1 MEQRVISEFEKYK
14 SFIEKALRKQLGE
27 KLSDKEISLVLE
39 ILNKSLMEM
48 IQLMREGKSAHEKF
62 FSDIILNSI
71 DAIIGIDNEF
81 KIFLWNKGA
90 ELVFGYE
97 KKDVMG
103 QDFSMLIPLHKQK
116 DGEKEFL
123 INEVRDKGFL
133 ANYETERLTK
143 NGKPINVSITRFA
156 VYNEKNEP
164 MGSVGIVRDIT
175 KVKQL
180 ERELREKENLALIGE
195 VVSSIAHSLSN
206 PLNIIS
212 GNADYL
218 LLDKGETD
226 KEYEE
231 LKTILDEATRI
242 TISIRHLLNFSRP
255 LRIEKQ
261 KNNING
267 IINDAVKNS
276 KYLIED
282 KKITFKKNLKDI
294 PEFYF
299 DHAQIQEVILNII
312 TNAVQAITREGEIK
326 IKTAVENNLAVI
338 EISDNGPGINKEN
351 LDKIFKPFFSSKG
364 YGKGTGLGL
373 SIAKRILKEHKGDI
387 TVKSLTGKGTTFTI
401 TLPVTKSL

>member
-14 SFIEKALRKQLGE
+14 GLIENALRNKLGD
-27 KLSDKEISLVLE
+27 KLSNDEITSVLG
-39 ILNKSLMEM
+39 ILNSSLMEM

-71 DAIIGIDNEF
+71 DAIIGIDNEY

-103 QDFSMLIPLHKQK
+103 QDFSILIPPHKQK
-116 DGEKEFL
+116 EGEREFL
-123 INEVRDKGFL
+123 IEEVEEKGFL

-180 ERELREKENLALIGE
+180 EKELREKENLALIGE

-218 LLDKGETD
+218 LLDRKEND

-242 TISIRHLLNFSRP
+242 TKSIRHLLNFSRP
-255 LRIEKQ
+255 LKIEKQ
-261 KNNING
+261 KNNI
-267 IINDAVKNS
+267 ISVINEVVKNS
-276 KYLIED
+276 KFTIGD
-282 KKITFKKNLKDI
+282 KKISFKKNLKEI
-294 PEFYF
+294 PVFYF
-299 DHAQIQEVILNII
+299 DQSQIQEVISNII
-312 TNAVQAITREGEIK
+312 TNAIQAFPGEGEIK
-326 IKTAVENNLAVI
+326 IKTSVDNNLAAI
-338 EISDNGPGINKEN
+338 EISDNGPGIPKEN

-373 SIAKRILKEHKGDI
+373 SIAKRILKEHNGDI

-401 TLPVTKSL
+401 TLPVV

>member
-14 SFIEKALRKQLGE
+14 SFIENALRKQLGE

-39 ILNKSLMEM
+39 ILNSSLMEM

-97 KKDVMG
+97 KMDVMG

-123 INEVRDKGFL
+123 INEVREKGFL

-231 LKTILDEATRI
+231 LKTILDEATSI
-242 TISIRHLLNFSRP
+242 TKSIRHLLNFSRP

-282 KKITFKKNLKDI
+282 KKITFKKYLKDI

-299 DHAQIQEVILNII
+299 DHAQIEEVILNII
-312 TNAVQAITREGEIK
+312 TNAVQAIIREGEIK
-326 IKTAVENNLAVI
+326 IKTAVENNMAVI

-387 TVKSLTGKGTTFTI
+387 AVKSLIGKGTTFTI

>member
-1 MEQRVISEFEKYK
+1 MEQRVISEFEKYRD
-14 SFIEKALRKQLGE
+14 SIEDALKKRLGV
-27 KLSDKEISLVLE
+27 KLSDKEIASIME
-39 ILNKSLMEM
+39 ILGSSLLEM

-90 ELVFGYE
+90 EQIFGYTKEETMDRDFAMLMPQE
-97 KKDVMG
+97 KLRG
-103 QDFSMLIPLHKQK
+103 
-116 DGEKEFL
+116 GEKEFL
-123 INEVRDKGFL
+123 TNEVKEKGFL

-143 NGKPINVSITRFA
+143 EGNLINVSLTRFLIH
-156 VYNEKNEP
+156 NEKNEP
-164 MGSVGIVRDIT
+164 FGSVGIIRDIT

-218 LLDKGETD
+218 LLDKAEND

-242 TISIRHLLNFSRP
+242 TKSIRHLLNFSRP
-255 LRIEKQ
+255 LKIEKQ
-261 KNNING
+261 KNSINR
-267 IINDAVKNS
+267 IIDEVVKNS
-276 KYLIED
+276 KYITGD
-282 KKITFKKNLKDI
+282 KKISFKKTLGEI

-299 DHAQIQEVILNII
+299 DYAQIQEVISNIV
-312 TNAVQAITREGEIK
+312 TNAVQAINLQGEIK
-326 IKTAVENNLAVI
+326 IKTSHENGIAVI
-338 EISDNGPGINKEN
+338 DISDNGPGIPKEN
-351 LDKIFKPFFSSKG
+351 LEKIFKPFFSSKG

-373 SIAKRILKEHKGDI
+373 SISKRILKEHGGDI
-387 TVKSLTGKGTTFTI
+387 TVKSRTGKGTTFTI
-401 TLPVTKSL
+401 TLPVS